1 MEFSEN
7 SVLQIPDQSIPA
19 SEVEGTGSTVSS
31 IGVSPNA
38 GSILG
43 SFVVPQEVQVESDPA
58 KGFPHPE
65 QVYGAPGTIADDSG
79 DVGWIGTRLILVPQE
94 IQKLRPS
101 PIPAP
106 QLVQNLG
113 LVVIWSSTTQSRKR
127 MYYRP
132 GYLTA

>member
-19 SEVEGTGSTVSS
+19 SEVAGTGSTVSS

-58 KGFPHPE
+58 KGFPHP
-65 QVYGAPGTIADDSG
+65 
-79 DVGWIGTRLILVPQE
+79 
-94 IQKLRPS
+94 
-101 PIPAP
+101 
-106 QLVQNLG
+106 
-113 LVVIWSSTTQSRKR
+113 
-127 MYYRP
+127 
-132 GYLTA
+132 